1 MDKSSTVLL
10 ICSIYFVV
18 LIITGIFS
26 SIRNRKTSDY
36 LVAGRRLN
44 LLFTVATLSAVQIG
58 AGIILGGS
66 SNGRS
71 MGIWPGMWYA
81 LGCGGGLIL
90 AGILV
95 AGKLRKKES
104 YVPLDFYEVRYGS
117 NRWVRIWAWASNVPS
132 LLGIYIAQLLACGSI
147 LSGFGIPFYTGVVV
161 CAVVILIYSTLGG
174 MWGVA
179 MADSIHTF
187 VIIVGIPVLAIASAL
202 MLKGKGVELGN
213 VFDTPFIPHGT
224 FAKFIYLV
232 VPFLIAISVSYDAY
246 IRYQAAKNAQTA
258 KCGCIIAGVVV
269 IVIGI
274 LASSVGAMGHYLVP
288 DAKEE
293 VFSATAM
300 ASLDPV
306 MADELYLLKKGQL
319 K

>member
-95 AGKLRKKES
+95 AGKLRKKRK
-104 YVPLDFYEVRYGS
+104 L
-117 NRWVRIWAWASNVPS
+117 
-132 LLGIYIAQLLACGSI
+132 C
-147 LSGFGIPFYTGVVV
+147 
-161 CAVVILIYSTLGG
+161 
-174 MWGVA
+174 
-179 MADSIHTF
+179 
-187 VIIVGIPVLAIASAL
+187 SAR
-202 MLKGKGVELGN
+202 
-213 VFDTPFIPHGT
+213 
-224 FAKFIYLV
+224 
-232 VPFLIAISVSYDAY
+232 FL
-246 IRYQAAKNAQTA
+246 
-258 KCGCIIAGVVV
+258 
-269 IVIGI
+269 
-274 LASSVGAMGHYLVP
+274 
-288 DAKEE
+288 
-293 VFSATAM
+293 
-300 ASLDPV
+300 
-306 MADELYLLKKGQL
+306 
-319 K
+319 